1 MKRLMASFI
10 MVLMS
15 VSIACA
21 EWSVNF
27 RDTYADPK
35 GGIDVAVD
43 NALKEGKTPEMI
55 VQVALE
61 IEGLNPQN
69 LVRALYC
76 AGANGQDIRAA
87 SEKYKISEAILAI
100 AYKKS
105 IDECGDRVADSQ
117 AYTPVGTGPSFARPA
132 GGRSGS
138 FASRSTF

>member
-1 MKRLMASFI
+1 MKRVMASFI

-15 VSIACA
+15 VSIAYA

-35 GGIDVAVD
+35 GGIDIAVE
-43 NALKEGKTPEMI
+43 NALQEGKTPEMI
-55 VQVALE
+55 VKVALE

-76 AGANGQDIRAA
+76 AGANGQDIRNA
-87 SEKYKISEAILAI
+87 SEKYNISEAILAI
-100 AYKKS
+100 AYKKA

-117 AYTPVGTGPSFARPA
+117 AYTPVATGPSFGGPA
-132 GGRSGS
+132 GGRSGT
-138 FASRSTF
+138 FASQSTF